1 MATAKLCLYAGFS
14 ANRTLVNQL
23 GLEIF
28 HSLRKRPF
36 SPLLVDYGLSVP
48 RTFTRG
54 VVLALSLG
62 LVKILNA
69 KKAGKHVGVILPP
82 GIGGFVA
89 NIALILSGRVPVNL
103 NFTLGSEM
111 NKYLLSSTEIST
123 ILTASKMVQKF
134 PDFPW
139 SEDIFLVDEYFLSS
153 AKKPLLI
160 LYKIIKAKIFPRRM
174 VQEYQVSEK
183 GEDD

>member
-1 MATAKLCLYAGFS
+1 MRFFHVLGNGKEAFLVCWVS

-54 VVLALSLG
+54 CGSCSIPWSGKNSEREKV
-62 LVKILNA
+62 
-69 KKAGKHVGVILPP
+69 GKHVGVILPP
-82 GIGGFVA
+82 GIGGFAA
-89 NIALILSGRVPVNL
+89 NIALIISGRVPVNL

-111 NKYLLSSTEIST
+111 NRYLLTSTEIST
-123 ILTASKMVQKF
+123 ILTASKMVQKL
-134 PDFPW
+134 P
-139 SEDIFLVDEYFLSS
+139 
-153 AKKPLLI
+153 
-160 LYKIIKAKIFPRRM
+160 
-174 VQEYQVSEK
+174 
-183 GEDD
+183 